1 MMMIMLMMLTVLF
14 DRFSDA
20 MGFGLLEVIAP
31 SPNFYANMNDLKD
44 KFGDTM
50 ERVKSVILLLCMPVS
65 FSVYLSLSLCTCLFL
80 CMPVSFSVYL
90 SFSLYVCLFLCMSVS
105 LCLP

>member
-1 MMMIMLMMLTVLF
+1 MMIMLMMLTVLF

-65 FSVYLSLSLCTCLFL
+65 FSVYLSLSLCTCLSL
-80 CMPVSFSVYL
+80 CMPVS
-90 SFSLYVCLFLCMSVS
+90 VCLLARTIVGNMKQ
-105 LCLP
+105 LPRLTTVCIS